1 MKLATRPARRNRSAA
16 EKENLVEM
24 QKKAVQR
31 LHDLLVEYK
40 TRMTPEQQQAINEAA
55 DKLEGYS
62 AYNKVLI
69 VMQAHA
75 RGFMPSAVAAAS
87 KWHQAGHIIRKSET
101 AIRILCP
108 IMRRKAKPEDGALVP
123 ADFDFTAEDART
135 SSPVWFKAVPVFDV
149 SQTEEADKNLRI
161 EHTPD
166 FVPTPD
172 AYEAE
177 CEVVNA

>member
-1 MKLATRPARRNRSAA
+1 MRKICEKCEKSKKNIDNDIRIAYNQPVTNKNLLRNQKKKKDIPDMKLATRPARRNRSAA

-40 TRMTPEQQQAINEAA
+40 TRMTPEQQQAIDEA
-55 DKLEGYS
+55 
-62 AYNKVLI
+62 
-69 VMQAHA
+69 
-75 RGFMPSAVAAAS
+75 
-87 KWHQAGHIIRKSET
+87 
-101 AIRILCP
+101 
-108 IMRRKAKPEDGALVP
+108 
-123 ADFDFTAEDART
+123 
-135 SSPVWFKAVPVFDV
+135 
-149 SQTEEADKNLRI
+149 ADKNLRI
-161 EHTPD
+161 EHTPE